1 MGTEGDKR
9 KMIKKLLKKIL
20 PKSVFEET
28 EKLTSRTDFDEG
40 PVEYMEIYEIVPPL
54 TERIK
59 DLFFDWSPASILIL
73 WGIFITILLIAVG
86 ILGTVGIL

>member
-1 MGTEGDKR
+1 MQKGDKQ
-9 KMIKKLLKKIL
+9 MIKKLLRKIL

-28 EKLTSRTDFDEG
+28 EKFVSKTEFDKG

-59 DLFFDWSPASILIL
+59 NFFFDWVPASILIL
-73 WGIFITILLIAVG
+73 WGIFVTILLIVVG
-86 ILGTVGIL
+86 VLGTVGIL